1 MFELK
6 VSALPIL
13 LGHCSNTDE
22 DVLIAICRMCVSII
36 DIDSCEFSIIF
47 YKKWED
53 NLNSM

>member
-22 DVLIAICRMCVSII
+22 DVLIAICRMCVSIM
-36 DIDSCEFSIIF
+36 DIDSCEFLIIF